1 MASPDPAARAGSQGH
16 PGIQLA
22 LRVVAGLAPIIL
34 VVWCLAHLHRG
45 TGTELTTAAFLGVC
59 YIAAFRTLYT
69 SDRGAAVPTEP
80 VLVAMLLALPA
91 TWVPPLVLIAGV
103 LASVDD
109 DENLHMTWWQVAL
122 TLGRHAFL
130 TVSPVLV
137 VLALGHTG
145 LHDASPGL
153 IAAVLG
159 TQILTDGLLAA
170 LIEIA
175 GQAARTVI
183 KSIAW
188 TMGIDATLAVVG
200 YCITEAT
207 HARLPGLFLLA
218 APIVLMHLLSY
229 DREQYFS
236 QAQDYKSAYREVNQ
250 EARRDPMTGL
260 LNRRGWEETL
270 ASTMARLRETPEPMT
285 ATILAADLD
294 RLKYTNDTY
303 GHLAGDSLICG
314 FADLLT
320 DILPPECAV
329 ARLGGDEFA
338 VIITGRSDAE
348 HPDLLSTVREALA
361 TADPVGS
368 VRISASLG
376 QATCPPAVDLDTAVQ
391 EADHAARVD
400 KEMRRMRRED
410 HSPAR
415 PVAP

>member
-34 VVWCLAHLHRG
+34 VVWCLTHLHRG
-45 TGTELTTAAFLGVC
+45 TGTELAAAAFLGLC
-59 YIAAFRTLYT
+59 YVAAFRTLFM
-69 SDRGAAVPTEP
+69 SSRGGMVPTEP
-80 VLVAMLLALPA
+80 VLVAMLMALPA
-91 TWVPPLVLIAGV
+91 TWAPPLICA
-103 LASVDD
+103 ASVVASFDD
-109 DENLHMTWWQVAL
+109 PIYKQLTWWQSIL
-122 TLGRHAFL
+122 TVGRH
-130 TVSPVLV
+130 TWVTIVPVITLI
-137 VLALGHTG
+137 ALGHSDLTHAG
-145 LHDASPGL
+145 LWTSAAI
-153 IAAVLG
+153 IAL
-159 TQILTDGLLAA
+159 QILGDGLLV
-170 LIEIA
+170 LLVELTS
-175 GQAARTVI
+175 RTTAEVLQP
-183 KSIAW
+183 IAW
-188 TMGIDATLAVVG
+188 SMGVDATLAVVG
-200 YCITEAT
+200 YCIACSTD
-207 HARLPGLFLLA
+207 ARLPGLLLIA
-218 APIVLMHLLSY
+218 SPVVLVSLLSY
-229 DREQYFS
+229 DRQQYYS
-236 QAQDYKSAYREVNQ
+236 EAQDYKSAYREVNQ

-270 ASTMARLRETPEPMT
+270 ASTMAHLRETPESMT

-320 DILPPECAV
+320 DILPAECAV

-348 HPDLLSTVREALA
+348 HPDLLATVREALA
-361 TADPVGS
+361 TADPVGA

-376 QATCPPAVDLDTAVQ
+376 QATCPPALDLETAVQ